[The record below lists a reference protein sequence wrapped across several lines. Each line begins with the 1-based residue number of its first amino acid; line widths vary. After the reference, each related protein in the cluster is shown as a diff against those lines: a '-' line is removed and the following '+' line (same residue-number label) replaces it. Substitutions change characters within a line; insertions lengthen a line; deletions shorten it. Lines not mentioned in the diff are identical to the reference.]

1 VYENDLAG
9 VKLGDTAE
17 ISLNAYPGRVFKG
30 TVSNIGAILD
40 PNIRTGKVRIEV
52 RNPGIMRMGMFV
64 KATFRGQIKET
75 HTAVPAGAVLRMH
88 DRDWVYVPAPGNK
101 FRRLEVV
108 SGDLLPGNLQEIKS
122 GISPGQQVVTNAL
135 VLDHVIVQ

>member
-1 VYENDLAG
+1 
-9 VKLGDTAE
+9 
-17 ISLNAYPGRVFKG
+17 VFKG